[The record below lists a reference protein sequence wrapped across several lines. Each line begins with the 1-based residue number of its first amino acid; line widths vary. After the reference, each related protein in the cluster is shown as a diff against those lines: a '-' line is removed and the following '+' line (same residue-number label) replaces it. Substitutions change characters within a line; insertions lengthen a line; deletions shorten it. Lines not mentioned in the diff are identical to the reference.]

1 MEPMRYDLRLCDGDS
16 GRCRAEMEESEDGDY
31 MSYESYA
38 AQVAE
43 IERLT
48 ADVEFWK
55 SAAEAQRRKNCDEC
69 VRIAEGEMVAKL
81 QVRVAELEKFEASMR
96 CPNCDNLRLEI
107 GQLRRRVAELEVY
120 REICVDLRA
129 KVERGEAKSVRTY
142 GRIVDAMSK
151 EVGHDG

>member
-1 MEPMRYDLRLCDGDS
+1 MEPVRYDLRHCDGDS

-69 VRIAEGEMVAKL
+69 VRIAQNEDNGTGKVHPSVEGEIVVKDSADQYGQIHISGL
-81 QVRVAELEKFEASMR
+81 ETGTTYRVIVQKVGEK
-96 CPNCDNLRLEI
+96 P
-107 GQLRRRVAELEVY
+107 
-120 REICVDLRA
+120 
-129 KVERGEAKSVRTY
+129 
-142 GRIVDAMSK
+142 
-151 EVGHDG
+151 